1 MAAARPTDY
10 AIIWPRRA
18 AHPDRFSRRSRQ
30 GMKIVLETDR
40 LLLRRLTLD
49 DVDSLLGIFSDPEA
63 MRYYPAIKSRQETI
77 DWIDWN
83 LKSYREH
90 RFGLWAVIRKDTS
103 SFAGQCGL
111 TMQRNVDGHD
121 EVEIGYSFL
130 RREWNAGLATEAAIV
145 CRDFGFANLNL
156 TRLVSL
162 IDPENRA
169 SKRVAEK
176 VGMSC
181 EKEINRWG
189 KRIQVYGI
197 ERRTAPPTGGTVQ
210 PGI

>member
-1 MAAARPTDY
+1 
-10 AIIWPRRA
+10 
-18 AHPDRFSRRSRQ
+18 
-30 GMKIVLETDR
+30 MKSVLETDR

-49 DVDSLLGIFSDPEA
+49 DVDNLQGIFSDQKA
-63 MRYYPAIKSRQETI
+63 MQYYPATKSRKETI
-77 DWIDWN
+77 EWIGWN
-83 LKSYREH
+83 LKSYSEH
-90 RFGLWAVIRKDTS
+90 GFGLWAVIRKDTS
-103 SFAGQCGL
+103 TFAGQCGL
-111 TMQRNVDGHD
+111 IMQRNVDGRD

-130 RREWNAGLATEAAIV
+130 RGQWNSGFATEAAIA
-145 CRDFGFANLNL
+145 CRNFGFANLNL

-181 EKEINRWG
+181 EKEIDRWG

-197 ERRTAPPTGGTVQ
+197 ERKIAPTTGSRVVMPLKTF
-210 PGI
+210 

>member
-1 MAAARPTDY
+1 
-10 AIIWPRRA
+10 
-18 AHPDRFSRRSRQ
+18 
-30 GMKIVLETDR
+30 MKTVLETDR
-40 LLLRRLTLD
+40 LLLRHLTLD
-49 DVDSLLGIFSDPEA
+49 DVDSLLGIFADPEA
-63 MRYYPAIKSRQETI
+63 MRYYPATKSRQETI

-83 LKSYREH
+83 LKSYGEH
-90 RFGLWAVIRKDTS
+90 RFGLWAVIRKDTRT
-103 SFAGQCGL
+103 FAGQCGL
-111 TMQRNVDGHD
+111 MMQRDVDGRD

-130 RREWNAGLATEAAIV
+130 RGQWNAGFATEAAIV

-156 TRLVSL
+156 THLVSL

-197 ERRTAPPTGGTVQ
+197 ERRTAPPTGRTVQ
-210 PGI
+210 PGT